1 MMIIEQLIR
10 NSLFLLLSGCWVAI
24 AGWPCQMTF
33 GQQLEVEL
41 KSPSINCFEKTIRIR
56 DVADIRTRNAQ
67 LRKLV
72 ADLDLDSFTD
82 KQAQIE
88 ISDRLIH
95 YRLLVAG
102 LDQSQFRIIG
112 EPRSIA
118 RFSEPINASQIIE
131 HAIQRKLA
139 AQFQLPPD
147 SLEVSVNR
155 QIESVLQRT
164 ELDLT
169 TLIVEPDFPAE
180 LPIGNRSIEIV
191 LSDKTGN
198 SLATNVSAK
207 IAVYRDLVIAKQN
220 ISRGELLSEDKIERV
235 RRPVDTQKVRFASF
249 EQAVGHTAQ
258 SDIQQFALLKTQF
271 ISAVNPSAQNSSY
284 LVKRN
289 DRLNIVINRGRLSI
303 TLKDARA
310 MENGRVGDY
319 IEFINPKSGNRV
331 RARIADAGHAV
342 IEL

>member
-1 MMIIEQLIR
+1 MINIEHKIR
-10 NSLFLLLSGCWVAI
+10 NSFFILLSGCWVAI
-24 AGWPCQMTF
+24 AGWPCQTAY
-33 GQQLEVEL
+33 GQQLEIEL
-41 KSPSINCFEKTIRIR
+41 KSPSVNCFDDTIHIN
-56 DVADIRTRNAQ
+56 DVAEIRTSDSR
-67 LRKLV
+67 LRKQV
-72 ADLDLDSFTD
+72 GKLDLDSFTD
-82 KQAQIE
+82 KQKQVE

-102 LDQSQFRIIG
+102 LNPSQFRIVG
-112 EPRSIA
+112 GPRTIA
-118 RFSEPINASQIIE
+118 SFSEPINASQAIE

-147 SLEVSVNR
+147 SLEVSVNHE
-155 QIESVLQRT
+155 IESALQRT

-180 LPIGNRSIEIV
+180 LPIGNRNIEVV

-198 SLATNVSAK
+198 SLATKVSAK

-235 RRPVDTQKVRFASF
+235 RRPVDTQQVRFASF

-271 ISAVNPSAQNSSY
+271 ISSSNPSGQNPSY

-289 DRLNIVINRGRLSI
+289 DRLNIVINRGRISI

-331 RARIADAGHAV
+331 RRGSSTQV
-342 IEL
+342 MR